1 MLIEFRFKNYRSFRD
16 EAILS
21 MEATG
26 LSSFKNCLIPLS
38 STVKLLPACAIYGKN
53 GGGKSNVIR
62 AFWLAVQFIRN
73 AQRTQHER
81 AAIPVNPFALND
93 YSRNEPTAFDFVYT
107 SNGVKYWYGFSATRE
122 KIFSEYLYHAPKGKK
137 ALVFNRTAREF
148 SFTEEKAKRGMIGE
162 MVADNQLFFSVAC
175 TMNDAACVAAF

>member
-16 EAILS
+16 EAVLS

-38 STVKLLPACAIYGKN
+38 SKSKLLPAIAIYGKN

-62 AFWLAVQFIRN
+62 VFWLAVQFIRN

-93 YSRNEPTAFDFVYT
+93 Y
-107 SNGVKYWYGFSATRE
+107 WYNSLPVPAKPPLRLHYNRKSSHRFS
-122 KIFSEYLYHAPKGKK
+122 
-137 ALVFNRTAREF
+137 
-148 SFTEEKAKRGMIGE
+148 
-162 MVADNQLFFSVAC
+162 
-175 TMNDAACVAAF
+175 